1 MNDYFGVGMVRA
13 EAMTRINELTPQS
26 AMIVNLAVVCDP
38 DGSILVRHRLRGGR
52 TQINDREAPM
62 SESNTRVR
70 GYPHAGAVRPAM
82 NHGVAH
88 SRDVLGKHRMLAVE
102 LENSD
107 DTAHLSARGGSIWA
121 APDLPLH
128 LETDAGRVELLRQ
141 RNRPL
146 AAVPQ
151 RRSQRLKLL
160 ELTLLG
166 GARGPGPVS
175 SADNIDGL
183 ELIHSDDA
191 SVHEDF
197 HLLLGMLAVAHCG
210 VAERRNASVGISECC
225 DKIIGRLP

>member
-1 MNDYFGVGMVRA
+1 MNDYFGVRMVRA
-13 EAMTRINELTPQS
+13 EAMPRINDLTPQ
-26 AMIVNLAVVCDP
+26 
-38 DGSILVRHRLRGGR
+38 
-52 TQINDREAPM
+52 
-62 SESNTRVR
+62 
-70 GYPHAGAVRPAM
+70 PAM
-82 NHGVAH
+82 SVN
-88 SRDVLGKHRMLAVE
+88 
-102 LENSD
+102 
-107 DTAHLSARGGSIWA
+107 
-121 APDLPLH
+121 
-128 LETDAGRVELLRQ
+128 
-141 RNRPL
+141 L

-225 DKIIGRLP
+225 DKI